1 MSYHSHRRKK
11 RRLQHGEKIVLKFG
25 IPATILFAI
34 LIQLT
39 VRGVPAFF
47 DRVIDYLEKESWRS
61 RQIIAGYAAEKAK
74 EAKFR
79 TEKNFQAN
87 EAYEIGSTYGSGQ
100 YVANKEDI
108 IKQFEEYKK
117 SQYDTDD
124 AVYQEIRQ
132 RELKEEIE
140 EYQKIFEEEK
150 ESR

>member
-1 MSYHSHRRKK
+1 MSYHSHRCKK

-25 IPATILFAI
+25 IPATILAAI

-39 VRGVPAFF
+39 VRGVPAFL
-47 DRVIDYLEKESWRS
+47 DRMTDFLEKEAWRS
-61 RQIIAGYAAEKAK
+61 RQIIAGYAAKKAK

-79 TEKNFQAN
+79 TEKGFQTN
-87 EAYEIGSTYGSGQ
+87 EAYQIGSTYGSGQ
-100 YVANKEDI
+100 YVADKDGI

-117 SQYDTDD
+117 SQHDADD
-124 AVYQEIRQ
+124 AIYQEIRQ

-150 ESR
+150 ELR